1 MMSVTHCVLAV
12 TATSLLMG
20 TADPLVLVMAAIA
33 SQLPDVDTSKS
44 VPGRI
49 LFPCSRFLEKRF
61 PHRSVTHSFMATAIL
76 GVMALPVSL
85 VGIPFYLA
93 LLSGYFWGWFG
104 DVFTKSGVCAF
115 YPSQVRA
122 VCPGNPRMRLATN
135 SPMEW
140 FLLVLLVLLA
150 IGSINLNSSGGI
162 LRGFNQMLGF
172 PEGAVEITNNEGHQY
187 LLTAEIQ
194 GRNRT
199 TSQPVV
205 GAYEI
210 IKSLTRSDLLV
221 RDSTGLLYRVGSTQ
235 DCQIQANQIR
245 VSRGQRIRATVQQ
258 FTLQETAVDSLNF
271 PKTTRTFITG
281 TLTIPD
287 AEDLVVPD
295 YADRFNPIRVQPLQ
309 GGAAIVRMEAASPQ
323 EVLRL
328 LGEFEGTGSVLVRQ
342 VEVL

>member
-1 MMSVTHCVLAV
+1 MMSVTHCALAV
-12 TATSLLMG
+12 TATSLIMG
-20 TADPLVLVMAAIA
+20 TADPLVLVMAALA

-44 VPGRI
+44 VPGRV
-49 LFPCSRFLEKRF
+49 LFPFSRFLEKRF
-61 PHRSVTHSFMATAIL
+61 PHRSVTHSFMATAMI
-76 GVMALPVSL
+76 GVIALPVSL

-187 LLTAEIQ
+187 LLTAQIQ

-245 VSRGQRIRATVQQ
+245 VSRGPRIRATVQQ
-258 FTLQETAVDSLNF
+258 FTLQETTVDSLNF
-271 PKTTRTFITG
+271 PKTSRTFITG